1 MAFSSWFQVKEGR
14 TKIRKPFNFLP
25 NCDSM
30 GMTDMGAMVRLPELV
45 ALEVAGESS
54 TFTLDLVIV
63 LLYTQ
68 SLKSFFFF
76 FNWGITALQC
86 WVSFW

>member
-1 MAFSSWFQVKEGR
+1 
-14 TKIRKPFNFLP
+14 
-25 NCDSM
+25 M

-76 FNWGITALQC
+76 LIG
-86 WVSFW
+86 V